1 MARANDL
8 SSQYESWVTLWHE
21 LVKRTKSPTRHVSF
35 VIYFLVA
42 VVIFG
47 GLGVWTELRSYWFF
61 IPTDEHPSPTLES
74 VRTAIITFFP
84 ALAGSAGMQLIWAEN
99 KDRSLRAFAF
109 FVVTILGLVI
119 FFTAPAS
126 VSDQIAIAAGSAAS
140 AVALWTWWIAN
151 ANQKELLDPI
161 NPDAA
166 TGPEDLTGDLP
177 GDLEKFTA

>member
-1 MARANDL
+1 MARANEL
-8 SSQYESWVTLWHE
+8 SSQYESWVTLWNE

-47 GLGVWTELRSYWFF
+47 GMGIWTELRSYFVF
-61 IPTDEHPSPTLES
+61 VPTEKTPCATLES

-109 FVVTILGLVI
+109 FIVTILGLVI
-119 FFTAPAS
+119 FLTAPAS
-126 VSDQIAIAAGSAAS
+126 VSDPIAITAGTAAS

-177 GDLEKFTA
+177 GDLKDFTA